1 MSGNDYIYTYTY
13 TYKPL
18 TESQINDIGKKADK
32 TTITTS
38 TETTA
43 SITLAD
49 NTEARY
55 GEITSLTVTLSETIS
70 DCFISSVI
78 FKSGATATAVT
89 VPSDIYCQGADCKNG
104 AFLPKANKRYTMIF
118 SYDGI
123 MNCYIAAVPI
133 QTVETQS
140 ADDFPTANDESVAEP
155 TESVAEEPESEPNE
169 VI

>member
-1 MSGNDYIYTYTY
+1 MSGNDYIYTY

-38 TETTA
+38 TETAA

-55 GEITSLTVTLSETIS
+55 GEITSLTVALPETIS
-70 DCFISSVI
+70 DSFVSSVI
-78 FKSGATATAVT
+78 FKSGATATTVT
-89 VPSDIYCQGADCKNG
+89 VPSGVYCQGADCKNS
-104 AFLPKANKRYTMIF
+104 AFLPKSNKRYTMIF

-133 QTVETQS
+133 QTAETQS
-140 ADDFPTANDESVAEP
+140 ADDFPAANDESVAEP

>member
-49 NTEARY
+49 NTETRFA
-55 GEITSLTVTLSETIS
+55 EITSLTVALPKTIS

-89 VPSDIYCQGADCKNG
+89 VPSGVYCQGADCKNG

-133 QTVETQS
+133 QTAETQS